1 MHLVYILR
9 QVVTVPF
16 CHWLGSDLTVSQL
29 LVLKELVQG
38 KFGKGEV
45 LGIQWGLYANK
56 RFASL
61 GRLNRGDLW
70 KEHWPLADQLPLMGQ
85 EECVSHMDTPLS
97 RGHMVGL
104 LCQACASLEFHT
116 LLASLSCWNPPQY
129 WPYQRNHML
138 TSLDGL
144 IGMSGDMASLGSAS
158 ESCWELHLFAISTIT
173 GPSPEESSQVSISVS
188 HRKQKHSKGEAKEGN
203 GMPGRSLR
211 KVEVKAKVDFLKRA

>member
-1 MHLVYILR
+1 MR
-9 QVVTVPF
+9 F

-45 LGIQWGLYANK
+45 LGIQWGFYANK

-61 GRLNRGDLW
+61 ERLNRGDLW

-85 EECVSHMDTPLS
+85 EECFSHMDAPPS

-116 LLASLSCWNPPQY
+116 LLASFTL
-129 WPYQRNHML
+129 ML
-138 TSLDGL
+138 EPTPVLALAAQSHAHKLGWAHWHVRRYGKHGL
-144 IGMSGDMASLGSAS
+144 
-158 ESCWELHLFAISTIT
+158 C
-173 GPSPEESSQVSISVS
+173 
-188 HRKQKHSKGEAKEGN
+188 
-203 GMPGRSLR
+203 LR
-211 KVEVKAKVDFLKRA
+211 KLLGIASSLPSVQ

>member
-1 MHLVYILR
+1 MR
-9 QVVTVPF
+9 F

-29 LVLKELVQG
+29 LVLKKLVQG

-45 LGIQWGLYANK
+45 LGIQWGFCANK

-61 GRLNRGDLW
+61 GRLNKGDLW

-85 EECVSHMDTPLS
+85 EECFSQMDAPSS

-138 TSLDGL
+138 TSLGGL
-144 IGMSGDMASLGSAS
+144 VGMSGDMASMGSAS
-158 ESCWELHLFAISTIT
+158 KSCWELHPLCHQYNDRA
-173 GPSPEESSQVSISVS
+173 PPQKKAHRCQSVS
-188 HRKQKHSKGEAKEGN
+188 ATGSKSIPKGRRKKEMGCQ
-203 GMPGRSLR
+203 GG
-211 KVEVKAKVDFLKRA
+211 V